1 MALRLI
7 QAVVPESR
15 VEEVRRVVAE
25 RVFID
30 RWTEPVGGSRVRF
43 GFLVDAAEADGLM
56 DDIEERF
63 GGEDDFRVV
72 LLPVE
77 ASLPRPDEAGE
88 EEEIGEEEPPGGGEK
103 ETSGALKIGREELRA
118 DLVDAADLTPAFVAL
133 TALSAV
139 VCALGLLMDD
149 VAVVIGAMVIAPLL
163 GPLVALSMATTLA
176 EGPLARKGALSGA
189 VGLVLAFLLA
199 VGVGTVAP
207 VDPGIPQIAGRS
219 SVGLGHVGLA
229 LAAGSAGTLAFTT
242 GTAAALIGVM
252 VAVALL
258 PPLVAAGLLLGGGY
272 PGAGGGAL
280 LLTLANLIGINLAG
294 VVTFLVL
301 GVRPNRWWEAERA
314 RRSTAL
320 AVAVW
325 TVLLA
330 GLVAVILWSP
340 AGRAALVP

>member
-1 MALRLI
+1 MALRMI
-7 QAVVPESR
+7 QAVVPEAR
-15 VEEVRRVVAE
+15 TEEIRQFVADHG
-25 RVFID
+25 FID
-30 RWTEPVGGSRVRF
+30 RWTEPVGGDRVRF
-43 GFLVDAAEADGLM
+43 SFLVDSADAGSLM
-56 DDIEERF
+56 DEMENRLGDEE
-63 GGEDDFRVV
+63 GFRV
-72 LLPVE
+72 LLLSVE
-77 ASLPRPDEAGE
+77 ASLPRPRHEEEKGE
-88 EEEIGEEEPPGGGEK
+88 EDREAAGDGTAGKGR
-103 ETSGALKIGREELRA
+103 SVLQIGREELHA
-118 DLVDAADLTPAFVAL
+118 NLADAAELTPVFAAL

-163 GPLVALSMATTLA
+163 GPLVALSLATTLA
-176 EGPLARKGALSGA
+176 DGRLARKGAVAGAGGILLAFVLS
-189 VGLVLAFLLA
+189 VGLGAAL
-199 VGVGTVAP
+199 P
-207 VDPGIPQIAGRS
+207 VHPEIPQIAARS
-219 SVGLGHVGLA
+219 SVGLGHAGLA

-252 VAVALL
+252 VAVALV

-272 PGAGGGAL
+272 PAAGGGAL

-294 VVTFLVL
+294 VVTFLAL

-314 RRSTAL
+314 RKSTAL

-340 AGRAALVP
+340 AGRASLLP